1 MPTDNILEIGARV
14 TLTNLKAGMDD
25 MVATTQASTQKVSQ
39 SFKEMATETEF
50 SMHEAKGSMALLS
63 EEIGVKIPRH
73 LRGFIAEMPGVGA
86 ALSSAFSAIAIVA
99 LLEVLNRVVEKFVEW
114 QESAEK
120 IETAWFQVDETF
132 RTASQHIQSEI
143 DNQEKKFI
151 ELTEGPV
158 AALRFALQ
166 HLGDGVDTILGE
178 ISKEAEAT
186 GKAMK
191 ESGSSW
197 TTNWAN
203 AGADVQKFQR
213 ELTQV
218 MQTAHDANPQD
229 SMAGFAAGMEL
240 VSDKTLEVQKRIAQ
254 LRAVSGSDPGPL
266 IDPYEKQLEFL
277 QKISGE
283 MQKQVDLDREKQKVA
298 GAELGKAEASQAKK
312 AAEAGLKLADQRIK
326 KKEKDFDEE
335 FKLAQQNADESTKV
349 EQQQT
354 DEYLKLQD
362 IKIGADE
369 KHQVAKLGIEQQF
382 VEAQFALHQ
391 ISAEK
396 EAELLTDLENRRYA
410 IERKALEDRKA
421 LEEELDPN
429 NVTKLAETDAQIEA
443 LADRHEAQL
452 TTIHRKAIEERSKD
466 DAKLEKQEDKIADRM
481 SKNMVRFFDSTVLQ
495 SKSFHDAMNKVFLD
509 LEKAFLNSLVQML
522 AKYIAH
528 KVAKLEVAQTAQQTE
543 VAITAQGTA
552 ESEGIENVAAFKSI
566 FRSAA
571 KGAAASFEKVM
582 AAVPFPANVVLAPLA
597 AAGTFAAITAFG
609 GGIGSAEGGWDIPAG
624 VNPLAQLHE
633 KEMVLPAPLAEGVR
647 AMAGQSDTVANLDR
661 DIHVH
666 FNASIQALD
675 SQSFERVL
683 QKHSQTMA
691 RQLVRIF
698 RNGNLK
704 MDYALR

>member
-25 MVATTQASTQKVSQ
+25 MVATTQASTQRVSE
-39 SFKEMATETEF
+39 SFKEMATETKF
-50 SMHEAKGSMALLS
+50 SMGEAKGSLALIS
-63 EEIGVKIPRH
+63 EEVGVKIPRH

-86 ALSSAFSAIAIVA
+86 ALSAAFSGIAIIA
-99 LLEVLNRVVEKFVEW
+99 LLEVLDKAIEKFTEW
-114 QESAEK
+114 RESAEK
-120 IETAWFQVDETF
+120 IENAWFAVDQTF
-132 RTASQHIQSEI
+132 RSTSLHIQSEI
-143 DNQEKKFI
+143 NDQEKKFI

-158 AALRFALQ
+158 AALRYALQ
-166 HLGDGVDTILGE
+166 HLGSTADQVLAE
-178 ISKEAEAT
+178 IGKEADAT

-197 TTNWAN
+197 TTNWGN
-203 AGADVQKFQR
+203 ASEDLTKFHR
-213 ELTQV
+213 ELTET
-218 MQTAHDANPQD
+218 MQAAEDANPGKPMAAYAAGLD
-229 SMAGFAAGMEL
+229 AVSKKMAG
-240 VSDKTLEVQKRIAQ
+240 VQEKIDH
-254 LRAVSGSDPGPL
+254 LRAVSGNDPGPL
-266 IDPYEKQLEFL
+266 IEPYQKQLEFL
-277 QKISGE
+277 QKINKEMEKGVELDKDKQKTDQAELHKAESGE
-283 MQKQVDLDREKQKVA
+283 
-298 GAELGKAEASQAKK
+298 AKK
-312 AAEAGLKLADQRIK
+312 AADASLKLAEQRIK
-326 KKEKDFDEE
+326 QKEKDFDEE

-354 DEYLKLQD
+354 DEYIKLQD
-362 IKIGADE
+362 IKLSADE

-382 VEAQFALHQ
+382 VEAQYAMHQ
-391 ISAEK
+391 IGADQ
-396 EAELLTDLENRRYA
+396 EAALLTDLENRRYA

-443 LADRHEAQL
+443 LADKHEATL

-466 DAKLEKQEDKIADRM
+466 DEKLEKQEDKIADRM

-495 SKSFHDAMNKVFLD
+495 SKSFHEAMNKVFLD
-509 LEKAFLNSLVQML
+509 LERAFLNSLVQML

-528 KVAKLEVAQTAQQTE
+528 KVAKLEVAQASQQAE

-675 SQSFERVL
+675 SQGFERVL
-683 QKHSQTMA
+683 QKHSQTLS